1 MGKGACV
8 ESCSDGPRA
17 ICRVLQAILAGLLLF
32 IGITCQFWAGLNV
45 NDVPLSKLCNTYS
58 GSPEVMTTDDFN
70 QLADWFE
77 NQVQCPAR
85 RECFNFQRASRC
97 VSLLV
102 VSVRTPCVATRRFCA
117 CLLSHR
123 ARASA
128 SKRTVSTHM
137 RMHTHMHAHAHAHAR
152 AHTHTLASSR
162 GRGHT
167 QVLHAVDGA
176 GFVALRLDAVRRRA
190 VLLQTRA
197 QRCKDLRRRRQRD

>member
-1 MGKGACV
+1 MQRGERMGKGACV

-17 ICRVLQAILAGLLLF
+17 ICRILQAILAGLLLF

-117 CLLSHR
+117 CLLSRR

-137 RMHTHMHAHAHAHAR
+137 RIHTHMHAHARAHAR
-152 AHTHTLASSR
+152 AHTHTCKLTRTWACTGTSCGRR
-162 GRGHT
+162 GWI
-167 QVLHAVDGA
+167 
-176 GFVALRLDAVRRRA
+176 RRA
-190 VLLQTRA
+190 QT
-197 QRCKDLRRRRQRD
+197 

>member
-17 ICRVLQAILAGLLLF
+17 ICRILQAILAGLLLF

-123 ARASA
+123 ALASA

-137 RMHTHMHAHAHAHAR
+137 RMHTHMHAHAHAHAHAR
-152 AHTHTLASSR
+152 AHTHTCKLTRTWAYTGTSCGRR
-162 GRGHT
+162 GWI
-167 QVLHAVDGA
+167 
-176 GFVALRLDAVRRRA
+176 RRA
-190 VLLQTRA
+190 QT
-197 QRCKDLRRRRQRD
+197 